1 VFNRVQSQR
10 FINKIFLLSYMEIT
24 KISSKGQVVIPIRI
38 RNQLNIDEG
47 SVLAVDTTNDMV
59 ILKRIDVDLV
69 GQFKN
74 SLEDLKKGKM
84 KRVA

>member
-1 VFNRVQSQR
+1 
-10 FINKIFLLSYMEIT
+10 MEIT